1 MTTNTST
8 IGNRKHK
15 YIPTEHAIE
24 RLNHRFGI
32 SPNKAIE
39 WFNNTMKSASYLSS
53 QKTKRSNIGTYEIP
67 GARITV
73 NTDDKIIITIKP
85 LIDTSILKPVFERE
99 QRKLRREVTR
109 NVRKIELMQ
118 AELMAE
124 IAEHAMN
131 KARARNPKT
140 RELIQT
146 RMDEL
151 QTRIERMNADKQLE
165 KDRMTNFVKATE
177 IYS

>member
-1 MTTNTST
+1 MTTAKT
-8 IGNRKHK
+8 HAK
-15 YIPTEHAIE
+15 YTPTEHAIE
-24 RLNHRFGI
+24 RLRHRFGVN
-32 SPNKAIE
+32 PDKAIE
-39 WFNNTMKSASYLSS
+39 WYNKTMQSAKYLYT
-53 QKTKRSNIGTYEIP
+53 QKTKRSNIGLYEIP

-85 LIDTSILKPVFERE
+85 LIDTSVLKPVFERE

-109 NVRKIELMQ
+109 NVRRIELMQ
-118 AELMAE
+118 AEILTMV
-124 IAEHAMN
+124 AEHAVN
-131 KARARNPKT
+131 KAKARNPKT

-146 RMDEL
+146 KMDEL
-151 QTRIERMNADKQLE
+151 QAIIDEYETEKHTE